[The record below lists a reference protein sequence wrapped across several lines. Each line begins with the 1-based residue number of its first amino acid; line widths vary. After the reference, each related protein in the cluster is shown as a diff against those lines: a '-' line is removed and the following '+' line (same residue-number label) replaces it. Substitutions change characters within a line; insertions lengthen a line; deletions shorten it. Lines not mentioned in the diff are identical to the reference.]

1 VVGVPSGRKS
11 DIWTARRF
19 ATIPDL
25 ISAISLRRG
34 LARLAAVSHL
44 VARPNGDDVAV

>member
-1 VVGVPSGRKS
+1 MVGVPSGRKS
-11 DIWTARRF
+11 DAWAARRF

-25 ISAISLRRG
+25 INGISLRRG

-44 VARPNGDDVAV
+44 VARSNGDVIAA

>member
-1 VVGVPSGRKS
+1 VVDVPSGRKS
-11 DIWTARRF
+11 DIWAALRF

-25 ISAISLRRG
+25 INGISLRRG

-44 VARPNGDDVAV
+44 VARSNGDDVAV